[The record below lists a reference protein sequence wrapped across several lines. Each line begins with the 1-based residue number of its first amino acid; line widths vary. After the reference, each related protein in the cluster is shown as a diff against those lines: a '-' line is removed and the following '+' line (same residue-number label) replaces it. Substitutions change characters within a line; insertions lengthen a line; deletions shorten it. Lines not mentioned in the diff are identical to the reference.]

1 MASSQAHL
9 YSLPEPADNQE
20 VAIAVFQTELR
31 FQSQILTKMEVQ
43 LTAMQ
48 ATLPALVAL
57 EPRLTKMEITYKE
70 DKAELWQE
78 IEALKKEDERQR
90 ANEMRM
96 IGALSIL
103 CFALTFFSNFLVSKM
118 TGTAP

>member
-1 MASSQAHL
+1 MNAPNPL
-9 YSLPEPADNQE
+9 YAVPDLPDNQE

-57 EPRLTKMEITYKE
+57 EPRLTKMELTHKE
-70 DKAELWQE
+70 DKAEIWQAV
-78 IEALKKEDERQR
+78 EALKKEDERQR

-96 IGALSIL
+96 IGVLSVV
-103 CFALTFFSNFLVSKM
+103 CFLLTFFSNFLVSKL
-118 TGTAP
+118 TGGAP